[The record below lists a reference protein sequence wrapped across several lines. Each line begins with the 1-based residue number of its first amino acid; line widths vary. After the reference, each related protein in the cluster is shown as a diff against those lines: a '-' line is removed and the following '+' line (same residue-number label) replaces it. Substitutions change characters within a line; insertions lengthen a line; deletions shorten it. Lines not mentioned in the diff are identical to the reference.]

1 MRLNNMV
8 LLFIVYSN
16 AVDEEMVEI
25 VIRHADGYT
34 KFLGVQGEGQGEP
47 QLGTHIW
54 PGINNCMMVAVNKEN
69 EKRIVNAVDTLRVKF
84 PGMGVKIFSTKL
96 SRVD

>member
-1 MRLNNMV
+1 MRVNNMV

-25 VIRHADGYT
+25 VMRRAGGYT
-34 KFLGVQGEGQGEP
+34 KFVGVQGEGQGEP

-54 PGINNCMMVAVNKEN
+54 PGINNCMMVAMDKEN
-69 EKRIVNAVDTLRVKF
+69 EKKIVHDIDALKVKF
-84 PGMGVKIFSTKL
+84 PGMGVKIFSTKI
-96 SRVD
+96 SRVK